1 MNKVLSKVEL
11 IKPKLINFIIV
22 IFLNFLLNV
31 KNMSSELHKY
41 IENAIEKK
49 EKLFNAE
56 VLDFPKDKKQ
66 NNSKKNLKFNNN
78 SYWNITDNSN
88 SDQQKAIT
96 GICLM
101 FGFLLVIGLIAN
113 FTSI

>member
-1 MNKVLSKVEL
+1 MNNYFIVISLNFYL
-11 IKPKLINFIIV
+11 IK
-22 IFLNFLLNV
+22 

-49 EKLFNAE
+49 ENLFNAE
-56 VLDFPKDKKQ
+56 VLSFPKDKKIKLSK
-66 NNSKKNLKFNNN
+66 NFKLEKNSHWDI
-78 SYWNITDNSN
+78 SDTSN

-101 FGFLLVIGLIAN
+101 FGFLLVMGLFAN
-113 FTSI
+113 LNFLI